1 MKIKDLIEGYQ
12 IKEKY
17 ILKSK
22 KLRIEFSEVEYFL
35 MQLWENH
42 SMLVETEP
50 IPKLRPKKQLFEK
63 TIFVPAERTKEIN
76 VPRDIAIFFK
86 LEKNNLKPITW
97 RY

>member
-50 IPKLRPKKQLFEK
+50 KKQLFEK
-63 TIFVPAERTKEIN
+63 TILVPAERTKEIN
-76 VPRDIAIFFK
+76 VPPDIAIFFK

>member
-1 MKIKDLIEGYQ
+1 
-12 IKEKY
+12 
-17 ILKSK
+17 
-22 KLRIEFSEVEYFL
+22 
-35 MQLWENH
+35 
-42 SMLVETEP
+42 MLVETEP

-63 TIFVPAERTKEIN
+63 TILVPAERTKEIN